1 MSFSKEEER
10 ALKNILT
17 VNLDV
22 KEGEKLF
29 ILAFD
34 PETLPPSIKDKAVD
48 LLEMSEKLTELGEP
62 LCDITLVVAP
72 GTKIH
77 GEEPGK
83 EIWEKVIPNTF
94 NALVDAGLWEN
105 VEKKNI
111 SSEIEEKIFNIAK
124 ESGDVVNAVVA
135 LTYYSTSHT
144 LFRRVLTNVIGARY
158 ASMPLFE
165 RYMLLGSMNVNYS
178 KIRDLSLKIKE
189 KLSGAKKVEITAPNG
204 THISLSVEGREFIAD
219 TGLLHNEG
227 DFGNLPAGEVFVAPV
242 EGSANGKLVID
253 YGPEEGKLSSSVIV
267 YIENGNAVRVEG
279 RGRIKDLLESKFEE
293 DERCRNVAEL
303 GIGTNPG
310 ATHVENILEA
320 EKILGTI
327 HIAFGDNSS
336 FGGKVKAPFH
346 QDFVV
351 FKPTVRVSGR
361 EQFYLHRDGN
371 LLV

>member
-1 MSFSKEEER
+1 MSFSRDEEK
-10 ALKNILT
+10 ALKNVLT
-17 VNLDV
+17 VNLGV
-22 KEGEKLF
+22 QKGEKVF
-29 ILAFD
+29 IITFD
-34 PETLPPSIKDKAVD
+34 PETLSPSVKDKAID
-48 LLEMSEKLTELGEP
+48 LLEMAKKLAEFGEA
-62 LCDITLVVAP
+62 LCEIALVIAP
-72 GTKIH
+72 GTKMH
-77 GEEPGK
+77 GEEPGR
-83 EIWEKVIPNTF
+83 EIWEEVVPNTF
-94 NALVDAGLWEN
+94 NSLVDAGLWKK
-105 VEKKNI
+105 VEKKDV
-111 SSEIEEKIFNIAK
+111 SPEIEEEIFNIAK
-124 ESGDVVNAVVA
+124 ESGDVVDGVVA

-144 LFRRVLTNVIGARY
+144 LFRRVLTNVIGTRY

-178 KIRDLSLKIKE
+178 KVRDLSLKIKE
-189 KLSGAKKVEITAPNG
+189 KLSGAKEVKITAPNG
-204 THISLSVEGREFIAD
+204 TNINLSVEGREFIAD
-219 TGLLHNEG
+219 TGLLHNRG

-253 YGPEEGKLSSSVIV
+253 YGPEEGKLSSPVIV
-267 YIENGNAVRVEG
+267 YIENGNAVKVEG
-279 RGRIKDLLESKFEE
+279 TGRVKTLLENKFEE

-351 FKPTVRVSGR
+351 FKPTVQIYGK